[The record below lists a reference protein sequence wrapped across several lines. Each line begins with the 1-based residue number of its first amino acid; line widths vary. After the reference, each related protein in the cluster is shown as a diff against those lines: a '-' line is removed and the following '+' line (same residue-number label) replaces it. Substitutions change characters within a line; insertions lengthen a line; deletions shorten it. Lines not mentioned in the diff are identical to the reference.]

1 MKIRSYSIDL
11 RPICRRSFAFGWIW
25 LGGSIVYPKKKSW
38 NALSVVLNWMYF
50 VRKWILRTFEDV
62 ICKARE
68 ELSTYRDI
76 LEISDRIKKVEPR
89 QDFPNDRKDTPKAV
103 SHFEK
108 RGESI
113 FFKKGR
119 PHEASRSWEVGLR
132 TSRTWSVVCATKR
145 DIMRISVP
153 KPKPK
158 IPKIPKE
165 RKIED
170 STIEVR

>member
-1 MKIRSYSIDL
+1 MAMRA
-11 RPICRRSFAFGWIW
+11 RPQGISM
-25 LGGSIVYPKKKSW
+25 LLVGSIVYPKQKLKCFVSG
-38 NALSVVLNWMYF
+38 LKPDVFREEMYS
-50 VRKWILRTFEDV
+50 RTFEILEDV
-62 ICKARE
+62 IRE
-68 ELSTYRDI
+68 AWEKLSTYRDI
-76 LEISDRIKKVEPR
+76 LEISDRIKKVYPR

-158 IPKIPKE
+158 IPKIPK
-165 RKIED
+165 IP
-170 STIEVR
+170 